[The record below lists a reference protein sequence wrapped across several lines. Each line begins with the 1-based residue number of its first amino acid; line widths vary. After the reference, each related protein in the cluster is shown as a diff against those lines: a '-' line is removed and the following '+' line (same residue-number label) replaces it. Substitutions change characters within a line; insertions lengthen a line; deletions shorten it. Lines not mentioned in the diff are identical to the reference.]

1 MQTAA
6 LSVITVGSDRALFVE
21 GSSVRARVADYG
33 TLAQELHV
41 IVFTKRSQGFSTIKI
56 APNVWVHPTNSW
68 NRWFYVHDAVRLG
81 KKIVS
86 TNYELRTTNWLV
98 SVQDPFEGGL
108 AGMRIAR
115 ATKARLQIQI
125 HTDLLSPAF
134 VRGSHLNK
142 VRMRIARKV
151 LPQAHGIRVVSNRI
165 KDSLA
170 QAFPALADRITVL
183 PIFVDIA
190 QMRTTPAMFSV
201 REKYPQFDWIA
212 ITVARLEPEKN
223 VALALHAFARV
234 VEKYPKSGL
243 VIVGGGGER
252 DNLKREARKLG
263 IADSVIFEGVQTD
276 VLSYYKTADLFLLTS
291 NFEGYGMALVE
302 AAAADCPI
310 VTTDVGVAQDILHNG
325 EARFMCPVGDAP
337 CLAAGMLA
345 LRENTEL
352 RRVAVLKTQSFLEQ
366 FALID
371 KAEYLKRYRAAWERC
386 LV

>member
-1 MQTAA
+1 MQTAP

-81 KKIVS
+81 KRIGKERSI
-86 TNYELRTTNWLV
+86 TLV

-108 AGMRIAR
+108 AGTRIAR
-115 ATKARLQIQI
+115 AVKGRLQIQI

-151 LPQAHGIRVVSNRI
+151 LPEAHGIRVVSNRI

-190 QMRTTPAMFSV
+190 KMRTTPAMFSV

-223 VALALHAFARV
+223 VALALRAFARV
-234 VEKYPKSGL
+234 GEKYPKSGL
-243 VIVGGGGER
+243 VIVGDGGER

-263 IADSVIFEGVQTD
+263 IADRVIFEGVQTD

-325 EARFMCPVGDAP
+325 EARFMCPVGDAS

-345 LRENTEL
+345 LRENGEL
-352 RRVAVLKTQSFLEQ
+352 RTVAVLKTQSFLEQ

>member
-1 MQTAA
+1 MQTAP
-6 LSVITVGSDRALFVE
+6 LSVIAVGSDRALFVE

-81 KKIVS
+81 KRIGKERSI
-86 TNYELRTTNWLV
+86 TLV

-108 AGMRIAR
+108 AGTRIAR
-115 ATKARLQIQI
+115 AVKGRLQIQI

-151 LPQAHGIRVVSNRI
+151 LPEAHGIRVVSNRI

-190 QMRTTPAMFSV
+190 KMRTTPAMFSV

-234 VEKYPKSGL
+234 GEKYPKSGL
-243 VIVGGGGER
+243 VIVGDGGER

-263 IADSVIFEGVQTD
+263 IADRVIFEGVQTD

-325 EARFMCPVGDAP
+325 EARFMCPVGDAS

-345 LRENTEL
+345 LRENGEL
-352 RRVAVLKTQSFLEQ
+352 RTVAVLKTQSFLEQ

>member
-1 MQTAA
+1 MQTAP

-81 KKIVS
+81 KRIGKERSI
-86 TNYELRTTNWLV
+86 TLV

-108 AGMRIAR
+108 AGTRIAR
-115 ATKARLQIQI
+115 AVKGRLQIQI

-151 LPQAHGIRVVSNRI
+151 LPEAHGIRVVSNRI

-190 QMRTTPAMFSV
+190 KMRTTPAMFSI

-223 VALALHAFARV
+223 VALALRAFARV
-234 VEKYPKSGL
+234 GEKYPKSGL
-243 VIVGGGGER
+243 VIVGDGGER

-263 IADSVIFEGVQTD
+263 IADRVIFEGVQTD

-325 EARFMCPVGDAP
+325 EARFMCPVGDAS

-345 LRENTEL
+345 LRENGEL
-352 RRVAVLKTQSFLEQ
+352 RTVAVLKTQSFLEQ

>member
-1 MQTAA
+1 MQETP
-6 LSVITVGSDRALFVE
+6 LNVITVGSDRALFVPE
-21 GSSVRARVADYG
+21 SSVRARLAEYG
-33 TLAQELHV
+33 TLVDELHI
-41 IVFTKRSQGFSTIKI
+41 IVFTKRSLGLVQTQI
-56 APNVWVHPTNSW
+56 APNVWVYPTNSW
-68 NRWFYVHDAVRLG
+68 NRWFYVRDAVRLG
-81 KKIVS
+81 KRISKERSIA
-86 TNYELRTTNWLV
+86 LV

-108 AGMRIAR
+108 AGMRVAR
-115 ATKARLQIQI
+115 STKARLQIQI
-125 HTDLLSPAF
+125 HTDLMSPAF
-134 VRGSHLNK
+134 QRGSHLNK

-151 LPQAHGIRVVSNRI
+151 LPQAQGIRVVSNRI
-165 KDSLA
+165 KESLSE
-170 QAFPALADRITVL
+170 AFPVLADRITVL

-190 QMRTTPAMFSV
+190 KMRVTPAAFSV
-201 REKYPQFDWIA
+201 REKYPQFDWVA

-223 VALALHAFARV
+223 LSLGLHAFARV

-243 VIVGGGGER
+243 VLVGEGGER
-252 DNLKREARKLG
+252 ARLEAEARRLG
-263 IADSVIFEGVQTD
+263 IGQNVVFEGARTD

-325 EARFMCPVGDAP
+325 EARFMCPVGDAM
-337 CLAAGMLA
+337 CLATGMLA

-352 RRVAVLKTQSFLEQ
+352 RKVAVLKTQSFLEQ

-371 KAEYLKRYRAAWERC
+371 KTEYLKRYRMAWERC

>member
-1 MQTAA
+1 MQTAP

-81 KKIVS
+81 KRIGKERSI
-86 TNYELRTTNWLV
+86 TLV

-108 AGMRIAR
+108 AGTRIAR
-115 ATKARLQIQI
+115 AVKGRLQIQI

-151 LPQAHGIRVVSNRI
+151 LPEAHGIRVVSNRI

-190 QMRTTPAMFSV
+190 KMRTTPAMFSV

-234 VEKYPKSGL
+234 GEKYPKSGL
-243 VIVGGGGER
+243 VIVGDGGER

-263 IADSVIFEGVQTD
+263 IADRVIFEGVQTD

-325 EARFMCPVGDAP
+325 EARFMCPVGDAS

-345 LRENTEL
+345 LRENGEL
-352 RRVAVLKTQSFLEQ
+352 RTVAVLKTQSFLEQ